1 MELKQKKIV
10 SVQKNVRAVVVRRKS
25 SPTVSK
31 SLFDP
36 KLLLQIGF
44 IIFAIVGFY
53 FTTKARLDVIEDNM
67 TEIRSSL
74 TDSRMVKV
82 EMKLEEI
89 EKDLGELNMKLMG
102 LEDWLDE
109 KLVDN

>member
-1 MELKQKKIV
+1 M
-10 SVQKNVRAVVVRRKS
+10 VRRKS
-25 SPTVSK
+25 SPTPK
-31 SLFDP
+31 PNLLDP
-36 KLLLQIGF
+36 KLLIQIGM
-44 IIFAIVGFY
+44 IVFAGIGFY

-82 EMKLEEI
+82 EMKLDEL
-89 EKDLGELNMKLMG
+89 EKDIGELNMKLMS

-109 KLVDN
+109 ELSN

>member
-1 MELKQKKIV
+1 M
-10 SVQKNVRAVVVRRKS
+10 ARRKS
-25 SPTVSK
+25 PAASSK
-31 SLFDP
+31 PNLLDP
-36 KLLLQIGF
+36 KLLIQIGM
-44 IIFAIVGFY
+44 IVFAGIGFY

-82 EMKLEEI
+82 EMKLDEL
-89 EKDLGELNMKLMG
+89 EKDIGELNMKLMS

-109 KLVDN
+109 ELSN

>member
-1 MELKQKKIV
+1 MVLKQKKVV
-10 SVQKNVRAVVVRRKS
+10 SAQTNVRAVVVRRK
-25 SPTVSK
+25 PVAPK

-36 KLLLQIGF
+36 KLLLQLGF
-44 IIFAIVGFY
+44 VIFAIVGFY

-67 TEIRSSL
+67 TEIQSSL

-82 EMKLEEI
+82 EMKLEEL
-89 EKDLGELNMKLMG
+89 EEDLKEIDMKLMS

-109 KLVDN
+109 KLDIH

>member
-1 MELKQKKIV
+1 M
-10 SVQKNVRAVVVRRKS
+10 VRRKS
-25 SPTVSK
+25 SPAPK
-31 SLFDP
+31 PNLLDP
-36 KLLLQIGF
+36 KLLIQIGF
-44 IIFAIVGFY
+44 IVFAGIGFY

-82 EMKLEEI
+82 EMKLDEL
-89 EKDLGELNMKLMG
+89 EKDIGELNMKLMS

-109 KLVDN
+109 ELSN

>member
-1 MELKQKKIV
+1 M
-10 SVQKNVRAVVVRRKS
+10 ARRKS
-25 SPTVSK
+25 PAPSPK
-31 SLFDP
+31 PNLLDP
-36 KLLLQIGF
+36 KLLIQIGF
-44 IIFAIVGFY
+44 IVFAGIGFY

-82 EMKLEEI
+82 EMKLEELEGDI
-89 EKDLGELNMKLMG
+89 QDLNMKLMG

-109 KLVDN
+109 ELNN

>member
-1 MELKQKKIV
+1 M
-10 SVQKNVRAVVVRRKS
+10 ARRKS
-25 SPTVSK
+25 SPPTK
-31 SLFDP
+31 TNLLDP
-36 KLLLQIGF
+36 KLLIQVGF
-44 IIFAIVGFY
+44 IVFACIGFY

>member
-1 MELKQKKIV
+1 M
-10 SVQKNVRAVVVRRKS
+10 VRRKS
-25 SPTVSK
+25 SPAPK
-31 SLFDP
+31 PNLLDP
-36 KLLLQIGF
+36 KLLIQIGM
-44 IIFAIVGFY
+44 IVFAGIGFY

-82 EMKLEEI
+82 EMKLDEL
-89 EKDLGELNMKLMG
+89 EKDIGELNMKIMS

-109 KLVDN
+109 ELSH

>member
-1 MELKQKKIV
+1 M
-10 SVQKNVRAVVVRRKS
+10 VRRKS
-25 SPTVSK
+25 SPAPK
-31 SLFDP
+31 PNLLDP
-36 KLLLQIGF
+36 KLLIQIGF
-44 IIFAIVGFY
+44 IIFAGIGFY

-82 EMKLEEI
+82 EMKLDEL
-89 EKDLGELNMKLMG
+89 EKDIGELNMKLMS

-109 KLVDN
+109 ELSH

>member
-1 MELKQKKIV
+1 M
-10 SVQKNVRAVVVRRKS
+10 VRRKS
-25 SPTVSK
+25 SPPVTK

-53 FTTKARLDVIEDNM
+53 FTTKARLDVVEDNM
-67 TEIRSSL
+67 TKIQSSL

-82 EMKLEEI
+82 EMKLEEL
-89 EKDLGELNMKLMG
+89 EKDLSEINMKLMS

-109 KLVDN
+109 KISTN

>member
-1 MELKQKKIV
+1 M
-10 SVQKNVRAVVVRRKS
+10 ARRKS
-25 SPTVSK
+25 PAASSK
-31 SLFDP
+31 PNLLDP
-36 KLLLQIGF
+36 KLLIQIGF
-44 IIFAIVGFY
+44 IVFAGIGFY

-82 EMKLEEI
+82 EMKLEELEGDI
-89 EKDLGELNMKLMG
+89 QDLNMKLMG

-109 KLVDN
+109 ELNN

>member
-1 MELKQKKIV
+1 M
-10 SVQKNVRAVVVRRKS
+10 ARRKS
-25 SPTVSK
+25 PAASSK
-31 SLFDP
+31 PNLLDP
-36 KLLLQIGF
+36 KLLIQIGF
-44 IIFAIVGFY
+44 IVFAGIGFY

-82 EMKLEEI
+82 EMKLEELEGDI
-89 EKDLGELNMKLMG
+89 QDLNMKLMS

-109 KLVDN
+109 ELNN